1 MAFVKTHQFCPVCQK
16 DKACGINEDNSAKCF
31 KCDAFIPDYNNPE
44 GARTDNV
51 WVPPTSKIN
60 KPAVE
65 KVTNIKTH
73 SSKDPEL
80 DITKCSYNALKDRG
94 LSLATAKFYGVKSLL
109 DSEGNPI
116 QHWYPY
122 YKDNEVVAYKVRKV
136 PTKDFRW
143 VHLKQVDNKNF
154 FGQQL
159 LSKSRKILTIAEG
172 ECDAMAIYQMLG
184 SSFPALSVNNGMG
197 CINDIKSNIELI
209 ESFEEVK
216 LCFDNEEAAREIARK
231 VADLIPGK
239 AQIIILPEEYKDAN
253 EMLLA
258 GQKELFVK
266 AFWAAQPYTPSGVIN
281 LSNKI
286 HDLNHREYKESVPY
300 PWQGLNEKLRGLR
313 QGELI
318 IFTGGTGLG
327 KSSVVRELEHWL
339 LSETND
345 NIGIVALEESWERT
359 ADGILSIEANKRLY
373 IDDIRKEY
381 GEDKY
386 KKVAE
391 KVLEG
396 DNENRL
402 WIYSHFG
409 ANNVD
414 EILAKINHMI
424 VGCDCRWIVL
434 DHLHMIVSASD
445 EKNERS
451 LIDKVMTDLR
461 KMVEKTGAGLILVSH
476 LKRIEGNKGH
486 EDGASVSIS
495 HLRGSGGIAH
505 LSDGIIALERNQHAS
520 NDDAHKTR
528 LKILKNRYTGEVGI
542 ASHLQ
547 YDLDTGRLHEVPPSD
562 DEDFVEVELSEEDED
577 AIPW

>member
-1 MAFVKTHQFCPVCQK
+1 MAFVKTHQPCPVCGK

-44 GARTDNV
+44 GIRKSDV
-51 WVPPTSKIN
+51 WEPSSNN
-60 KPAVE
+60 KPAIN

-94 LSLATAKFYGVKSLL
+94 LSLSTAKFYGVKSLL
-109 DSEGNPI
+109 DSEGNPL

-143 VHLKQVDNKNF
+143 VHLKEVSNKNF

-216 LCFDNEEAAREIARK
+216 LCFDNEDAAREIARK

-266 AFWAAQPYTPSGVIN
+266 AFWAAQRYTPSGVIN
-281 LSNKI
+281 LSNKMY
-286 HDLNHREYKESVPY
+286 DLNHREYKESVPY

-339 LSETND
+339 LSETDD

-359 ADGILSIEANKRLY
+359 ADGILSIEANQRLY

-386 KKVAE
+386 KAVAE

-451 LIDKVMTDLR
+451 LIDKVMTELR

-495 HLRGSGGIAH
+495 HIRGSGGIAH

-520 NDDAHKTR
+520 NGDAHKTR

-547 YDLDTGRLHEVPPSD
+547 YNLDTGRLHEVPASD
-562 DEDFVEVELSEEDED
+562 DEDFVAVELVEEDKD